1 MVVSFV
7 KNMFDLASVTTT
19 ALDESVLI
27 GIGLIPA
34 KLFMAKGWG
43 HGFDG
48 PLFLGDSGR
57 VVVEEAWAA
66 LDGIVTSKV

>member
-1 MVVSFV
+1 MLV
-7 KNMFDLASVTTT
+7 
-19 ALDESVLI
+19 
-27 GIGLIPA
+27 GIGPIPA
-34 KLFMAKGWG
+34 KLFMAKGQG

-48 PLFLGDSGR
+48 PVFLRDTGL